1 MELEIG
7 PGGRFVSY
15 AQNGEDV
22 VLLRALGAKSNGFW
36 IDVGANHP
44 VEDSVTK
51 IFSHGGWTGINI
63 EPLDDMFALLAE
75 MRPNEI
81 NRQIAISDVE
91 GELLFYRNV
100 SNGGLSTF
108 DKSLIGPYL
117 QRGDVIEEII
127 IPVTTLTAVCDS
139 LAAVPVI
146 DFLKIDAEGHEL
158 NVVRGH
164 DFEKY
169 PVRVICAE
177 CSLGA
182 LPALTAALNDRGF
195 DQIQFDGLNAWYVDR
210 SESDEVRSSLQY
222 PASPILD
229 FFHRAEY
236 VQLERSWK
244 HELSNSLAQQAE
256 IAELRSELEQLR
268 EQVRVLSLP
277 KPSFARRVKRKIW
290 SLRKNN

>member
-36 IDVGANHP
+36 IDVGANDP

-63 EPLDDMFALLAE
+63 EPLDDMFALLTE

-91 GELLFYRNV
+91 GELLFYRNI

-117 QRGDVIEEII
+117 HRGDVIEEII
-127 IPVTTLTAVCDS
+127 IPVTTLKAVCDS
-139 LAAVPVI
+139 LDAVPVI

-164 DFEKY
+164 DFQKY
-169 PVRVICAE
+169 PVRIICAE
-177 CSLGA
+177 CAISSL
-182 LPALTAALNDRGF
+182 PDLTAALNERGF
-195 DQIQFDGLNAWYVDR
+195 DQIQFDGLNAWYVNR
-210 SESDEVRSSLQY
+210 NESDDVRNSLQY

-229 FFHRAEY
+229 FFHRSEY
-236 VQLERSWK
+236 VQIEREWK

-256 IAELRSELEQLR
+256 LAELRSELEQLR
-268 EQVRVLSLP
+268 EQVRVLSAR
-277 KPSFARRVKRKIW
+277 KPSFARRVKHKLR
-290 SLRKNN
+290 SLLKSN